1 MAGQVYLLEYIVLAA
16 YPEEHDRGQQG
27 ADGAD
32 IDGAH
37 VHPLGDDRGDEQ
49 AHSNAD
55 GPDDADG
62 SGPWQVEQ
70 LLEGGGGGLKQIDQR
85 GQSSETTATKNTTR
99 MTGPPG
105 IPRITWG
112 GR

>member
-62 SGPWQVEQ
+62 A
-70 LLEGGGGGLKQIDQR
+70 GLGR
-85 GQSSETTATKNTTR
+85 WNSSWRVAVGASNRLTREVRAAKTTATKNTTR

-105 IPRITWG
+105 IPRITL